1 MGRLLVLGSLVKA
14 AIGAADGATGSR
26 ILTTRWSPGEAD
38 ANDNATP
45 SVMLDVSALAIR
57 RFR

>member
-1 MGRLLVLGSLVKA
+1 VKA

-38 ANDNATP
+38 ANDNAAP